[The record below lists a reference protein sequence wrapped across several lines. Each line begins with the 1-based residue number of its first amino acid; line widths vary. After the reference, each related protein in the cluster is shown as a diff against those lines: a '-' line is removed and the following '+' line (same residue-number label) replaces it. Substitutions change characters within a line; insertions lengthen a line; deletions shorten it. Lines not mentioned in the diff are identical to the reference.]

1 MRLRP
6 SPVWRVST
14 RPWQGQRAISPLETI
29 GGDVRSKYP
38 PLPPG
43 ASAEHVS
50 KSVAIAIAN
59 VREEMTGFNVRSKT
73 AKPFYSAEEFL
84 RYKLGRAAND
94 AFNKMAPHLKGAC
107 VFRVTLTVSSTIRP
121 DRAFHAAGLKTFMK
135 GALREILTSAVAHCT
150 NLHVHRN
157 DYLHVDATVVVRDED
172 VERFRHQARLSHT
185 LGWRKRLGV
194 RASTCKIISQ
204 GSLETDLRRSLDYT
218 LRYDRYRCKPEWT
231 KEAIRAIG
239 VARSSGFKKSRSSKY
254 PKPSAGTINSLNGR
268 GNSVRNVSGI
278 ALQQTQGTTKNPNV
292 ASPAV
297 RKRARGNPGRP
308 FKHLHPAYRRGF
320 RRDREARECNRASS
334 SSRPHR
340 ARPAPPRAVALDLMS
355 STALAFPTWPHVSG
369 ATGAEPAEGGRS
381 PILGPWKGA
390 SGRFSQSC
398 DTGTGLQDAHRSL
411 PPLWSGKRRAL
422 RLWAGASN
430 LNLLAQGDGRTLPI
444 ADQRIDELAGPI
456 GCSLRCKPTLGVK
469 MMPTATRVRNFEV
482 LDRRDDVALSP
493 VAVQGRACHK
503 ARQRPRTRVL
513 VDAAE
518 GV

>member
-1 MRLRP
+1 M
-6 SPVWRVST
+6 
-14 RPWQGQRAISPLETI
+14 
-29 GGDVRSKYP
+29 RSKYP

-50 KSVAIAIAN
+50 RSVAIAIAN

-150 NLHVHRN
+150 NLHVHRD

-268 GNSVRNVSGI
+268 GNSARNVSGI

-297 RKRARGNPGRP
+297 RKRARGTPGRP
-308 FKHLHPAYRRGF
+308 SKHLHPAYRRGF
-320 RRDREARECNRASS
+320 RRNREARECGLANST
-334 SSRPHR
+334 SRPRQARFAPWR
-340 ARPAPPRAVALDLMS
+340 AIALGLMS
-355 STALAFPTWPHVSG
+355 STALAFLIWPHFLE
-369 ATGAEPAEGGRS
+369 ATGAAPAAVGRS
-381 PILGPWKGA
+381 PIVGPWKCA
-390 SGRFSQSC
+390 SRKFSQTFG
-398 DTGTGLQDAHRSL
+398 TGTGLQGAHRSL
-411 PPLWSGKRRAL
+411 LPPRSGKRRAL
-422 RLWAGASN
+422 RLRAGARN
-430 LNLLAQGDGRTLPI
+430 LDLLAQGDGRTLPI
-444 ADQRIDELAGPI
+444 PDQSVNELAGPR
-456 GCSLRCKPTLGVK
+456 GCSLGCKPTLGVK
-469 MMPTATRVRNFEV
+469 MMPTTTRVRNFEV
-482 LDRRDDVALSP
+482 LGRRDDVVPSP
-493 VAVQGRACHK
+493 FAVQGQACHK
-503 ARQRPRTRVL
+503 ARERPRKRVF